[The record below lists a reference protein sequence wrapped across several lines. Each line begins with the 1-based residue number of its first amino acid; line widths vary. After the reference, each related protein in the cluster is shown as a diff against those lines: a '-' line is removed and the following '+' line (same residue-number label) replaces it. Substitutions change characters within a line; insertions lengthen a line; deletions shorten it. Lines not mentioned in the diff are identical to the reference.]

1 MLLLYILGSSNYRW
15 KEINQRMMEGEKA
28 TFDDKEDSGMGFE
41 KNGGKVRE
49 GWGSIET

>member
-1 MLLLYILGSSNYRW
+1 MLLLYILDSSNYRW

-28 TFDDKEDSGMGFE
+28 ICDNKEDNEMGFE

-49 GWGSIET
+49 GWGDIET